1 MTPSQADQ
9 RIMLSRQTL
18 AGYADMTRA
27 GQWPIA
33 DLPMM
38 ADEIMVLE
46 RIAKTHPVKA
56 EKVYRLAESWAALI
70 EAVRRKL
77 N

>member
-9 RIMLSRQTL
+9 RIMISRQTL

-38 ADEIMVLE
+38 ADEIIVLE
-46 RIAKTHPVKA
+46 RIAETHPAKA

-70 EAVRRKL
+70 EATRGKL